1 MKIII
6 LNSNSLDDFQ
16 QKVLQPIVDDSS
28 IEIVGVLVDCRP
40 RPSLKKRFLK
50 NLKRGRG
57 GYMIVMLFKSRIA
70 RKKPSVAAKVF
81 FANKGITCI
90 ETQQPYSEEIIQR
103 LKELQPDVMVMLG
116 GFGIIKEPLLSLA
129 HYGILSYHHG
139 DMRKYR
145 GQPVG
150 FWELY
155 HNEREMGV
163 TVQRLA
169 AGIDKGMPI
178 VEMTIPIEKGDTVS
192 TLSKRA
198 LDSSATMMHE
208 ALQMTAQPD
217 FVPENIEHY
226 GPIYTLPNLR
236 QYIMLQIKLL
246 LR

>member
-1 MKIII
+1 
-6 LNSNSLDDFQ
+6 
-16 QKVLQPIVDDSS
+16 
-28 IEIVGVLVDCRP
+28 
-40 RPSLKKRFLK
+40 
-50 NLKRGRG
+50 
-57 GYMIVMLFKSRIA
+57 
-70 RKKPSVAAKVF
+70 
-81 FANKGITCI
+81 
-90 ETQQPYSEEIIQR
+90 
-103 LKELQPDVMVMLG
+103 
-116 GFGIIKEPLLSLA
+116 
-129 HYGILSYHHG
+129 
-139 DMRKYR
+139 MRKYR